1 MLLFLLFSSPDRV
14 RFPITS
20 QNLVKLCLL
29 FGFFVSINQTNAYR
43 KCWVK
48 FINTHKMVFDLQL
61 GLLHLSVWKKSASKM
76 YRNSS
81 TWNYNTIFNTLDAS
95 SIKSVLPPLCRWKPK
110 HTKKTKNVFCRKR
123 FVKKNYI
130 TISVVYSTTT
140 NSHRQMERKDKR
152 VQTATY

>member
-1 MLLFLLFSSPDRV
+1 MLFGKKNCIFFKNKTFCMLLFLLFSSQDRV

-29 FGFFVSINQTNAYR
+29 FGIVFSINQTNAYR

-61 GLLHLSVWKKSASKM
+61 ELLHLSVWKKSASKM

-81 TWNYNTIFNTLDAS
+81 TWNYNTIFNSLDAS
-95 SIKSVLPPLCRWKPK
+95 SVLPPLCRWKPK
-110 HTKKTKNVFCRKR
+110 HTKWREKKHVFVANDLWN
-123 FVKKNYI
+123 FYI
-130 TISVVYSTTT
+130 Y
-140 NSHRQMERKDKR
+140 QF
-152 VQTATY
+152 Q